1 MIKQIV
7 TKEEKQLFRQAIKEE
22 LKKVFS
28 NVEDNIYDYSFF
40 LYNTKDKYCCMLQK
54 DFTNFQVIMF
64 VAMHEVDPIIIGE
77 LYDYCD
83 YLNKNTTDR
92 ELDKF
97 ANKIIK
103 EYNEQLRQRKYE
115 ELYDKMLENGMIEE
129 EDNGNDWHYTDK
141 YYEQHR
147 R

>member
-28 NVEDNIYDYSFF
+28 NVEDDIYDYSFF

-54 DFTNFQVIMF
+54 DFTDFQVKMF
-64 VAMHEVDPIIIGE
+64 IVMNEVDPIIIGE
-77 LYDYCD
+77 LYYYGD

-103 EYNEQLRQRKYE
+103 EYNERLRQRKYE
-115 ELYDKMLENGMIEE
+115 ELYNKMLENGMIEE

-141 YYEQHR
+141 YYEKHR

>member
-7 TKEEKQLFRQAIKEE
+7 TKEEKDDFRQAIKEE

-28 NVEDNIYDYSFF
+28 NVEDDIYDYSFF

-54 DFTNFQVIMF
+54 DFTNIQLRKF
-64 VAMHEVDPIIIGE
+64 VVMHEVDPIIIGE
-77 LYDYCD
+77 LYDFRIE
-83 YLNKNTTDR
+83 LNKDTSDE

-103 EYNEQLRQRKYE
+103 EYNERLRQRKLEEWWNKLYE
-115 ELYDKMLENGMIEE
+115 KGMIEE
-129 EDNGNDWHYTDK
+129 
-141 YYEQHR
+141 
-147 R
+147 

>member
-7 TKEEKQLFRQAIKEE
+7 TKEEKEDFRQAIKEE

-28 NVEDNIYDYSFF
+28 NVEDDIYDYSFF

-54 DFTNFQVIMF
+54 DFTNIQVKMF
-64 VAMHEVDPIIIGE
+64 VVKHEVDPIIIGE
-77 LYDYCD
+77 LYDFRIE
-83 YLNKNTTDR
+83 LNKDTTDK

-103 EYNEQLRQRKYE
+103 EYNERLRQRKLE
-115 ELYDKMLENGMIEE
+115 EWYD
-129 EDNGNDWHYTDK
+129 D
-141 YYEQHR
+141 
-147 R
+147 

>member
-28 NVEDNIYDYSFF
+28 NVEDDIYDYSFF
-40 LYNTKDKYCCMLQK
+40 LYNTKEKYCCMLQK
-54 DFTNFQVIMF
+54 DFTNFQVSMF
-64 VAMHEVDPIIIGE
+64 VVMNEVDPIIIGE
-77 LYDYCD
+77 LYNYCD
-83 YLNKNTTDR
+83 CLNKATSDE

-103 EYNEQLRQRKYE
+103 EYNERV
-115 ELYDKMLENGMIEE
+115 
-129 EDNGNDWHYTDK
+129 
-141 YYEQHR
+141 
-147 R
+147 

>member
-7 TKEEKQLFRQAIKEE
+7 TKEEKEDFRQAIKEE

-28 NVEDNIYDYSFF
+28 NVEDDIYDYSFF

-54 DFTNFQVIMF
+54 DFTNIQLRKF
-64 VAMHEVDPIIIGE
+64 VVMHEVDPIIIGE
-77 LYDYCD
+77 LYDFRIE
-83 YLNKNTTDR
+83 LNKDTSDE

-103 EYNEQLRQRKYE
+103 EYNERLRQRKLEEWWNKLYE
-115 ELYDKMLENGMIEE
+115 KGMIEE
-129 EDNGNDWHYTDK
+129 
-141 YYEQHR
+141 
-147 R
+147 

>member
-28 NVEDNIYDYSFF
+28 NVEDDIYDYSFF

-54 DFTNFQVIMF
+54 DFTNFQVRMF
-64 VAMHEVDPIIIGE
+64 VVMHEVDPIIIGE
-77 LYDYCD
+77 LYDFRIE
-83 YLNKNTTDR
+83 LNKNTTDR

-103 EYNEQLRQRKYE
+103 EYNERVRQRKLEEWWNKLYE
-115 ELYDKMLENGMIEE
+115 KGMIEE
-129 EDNGNDWHYTDK
+129 EEDGGWHYTDK
-141 YYEQHR
+141 YYEKHR

>member
-1 MIKQIV
+1 MKNTKIV

-28 NVEDNIYDYSFF
+28 NVEDDIYDYSFF

-54 DFTNFQVIMF
+54 DFTNIQVRMF
-64 VAMHEVDPIIIGE
+64 VVMYEVDPIIIGE
-77 LYDYCD
+77 LYDFRIE
-83 YLNKNTTDR
+83 LNKNTTDR

-103 EYNEQLRQRKYE
+103 EYNERLRQRKLE
-115 ELYDKMLENGMIEE
+115 EWWNKMIENGMIEE
-129 EDNGNDWHYTDK
+129 GDGGWHYTDK
-141 YYEQHR
+141 YYEKYKR
-147 R
+147 

>member
-7 TKEEKQLFRQAIKEE
+7 TKEEKEDFRQAIKEE

-28 NVEDNIYDYSFF
+28 NVEDDIYDYSFF

-54 DFTNFQVIMF
+54 DFTNIQLRKFIV
-64 VAMHEVDPIIIGE
+64 MHEVDPIIIGE
-77 LYDYCD
+77 LYDFRIE
-83 YLNKNTTDR
+83 LNKDTSDE

-103 EYNEQLRQRKYE
+103 EYNERLRQRKYE
-115 ELYDKMLENGMIEE
+115 EWYDKMLEKGMIEE
-129 EDNGNDWHYTDK
+129 DEDNC
-141 YYEQHR
+141 
-147 R
+147 

>member
-7 TKEEKQLFRQAIKEE
+7 TKEEKDDFRQAIKEE

-28 NVEDNIYDYSFF
+28 NVEDDIYDYSFF

-54 DFTNFQVIMF
+54 DFTNIQLRKFIV
-64 VAMHEVDPIIIGE
+64 MHEVDPIIIGE
-77 LYDYCD
+77 LYDFRIE
-83 YLNKNTTDR
+83 LNKDTSDE

-103 EYNEQLRQRKYE
+103 EYNERLRQRKYE
-115 ELYDKMLENGMIEE
+115 EWYDKMLEKGMIEE
-129 EDNGNDWHYTDK
+129 DEDNC
-141 YYEQHR
+141 
-147 R
+147 

>member
-7 TKEEKQLFRQAIKEE
+7 TKEEKEDFRQAIKEE

-28 NVEDNIYDYSFF
+28 NVEDDIYDYSFF
-40 LYNTKDKYCCMLQK
+40 LYNTKDEYCCMLQK
-54 DFTNFQVIMF
+54 DFTDIQVKMF
-64 VAMHEVDPIIIGE
+64 IAMHEVDPIIIDE
-77 LYDYCD
+77 LYDFRIE
-83 YLNKNTTDR
+83 LNKDTSDR

-103 EYNEQLRQRKYE
+103 EYNERLRQRKLEEWWYKLYE
-115 ELYDKMLENGMIEE
+115 KGMIEE
-129 EDNGNDWHYTDK
+129 EDGGWHYTDK
-141 YYEQHR
+141 YYEKHR

>member
-7 TKEEKQLFRQAIKEE
+7 TKEEKEDFRQAIKEE

-28 NVEDNIYDYSFF
+28 NVEDDIYDYSFF
-40 LYNTKDKYCCMLQK
+40 LYNTKDEYCCMLQK
-54 DFTNFQVIMF
+54 DFTHIQVRMF
-64 VAMHEVDPIIIGE
+64 VVMHEVDPIIIGE
-77 LYDYCD
+77 LYYFSSG
-83 YLNKNTTDR
+83 LNKNTTDR

-103 EYNEQLRQRKYE
+103 EYNQQLRERKLE
-115 ELYDKMLENGMIEE
+115 ELWDKLYENGMIEE
-129 EDNGNDWHYTDK
+129 DEDGDWQYTDK